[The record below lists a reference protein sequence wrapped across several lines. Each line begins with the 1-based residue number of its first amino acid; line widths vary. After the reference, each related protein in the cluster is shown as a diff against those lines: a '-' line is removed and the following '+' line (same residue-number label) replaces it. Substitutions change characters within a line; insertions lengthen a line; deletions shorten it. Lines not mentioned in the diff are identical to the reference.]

1 MPQTVRWDNVRM
13 NKPYVARFGADRPLR
28 FVARGTVLYVS
39 KADFIAAARDC
50 FALGSESFAEQ
61 LLHESLQFLGDT
73 KDQTGA
79 VIDDAEIGP
88 VVHWHLAG
96 NLLANLAEL
105 RGEANAALRETAYR
119 THTFMLWFSGASS
132 EASNFFGI
140 GAHDILIQVG
150 ERLDRVN
157 PPFIAEVEFDAESEM
172 WIASCEAIGAFT
184 EAPTYEALQERFWD
198 IAPDIA
204 QANGVAFDENTR
216 VRFQQTEAARQHFVG

>member
-1 MPQTVRWDNVRM
+1 M
-13 NKPYVARFGADRPLR
+13 KPYIARFGVNRPVR

-50 FALGSESFAEQ
+50 FALGAEVFAER
-61 LLHESLQFLGDT
+61 LLNESLQFLGDT

-105 RGEANAALRETAYR
+105 RGEASAALRETAFR
-119 THTFMLWFSGASS
+119 THTLMLWFSGASS
-132 EASNFFGI
+132 EASNYFGI
-140 GAHDILIQVG
+140 GVRDMLIQVG

-157 PPFIAEVEFDAESEM
+157 PPFIAEVEFDAESGM

-184 EAPTYEALQERFWD
+184 EAPTYEALQERFWE

-204 QANGVAFDENTR
+204 QANGVHFDADTR
-216 VRFQQTEAARQHFVG
+216 VSFRQLDVARQRFAG